1 MITVYKKNVL
11 PEGAEVIRI
20 NDVYFNKYTAQM
32 LDERAGDI
40 ILRVDDSQVLSKYF
54 FASKF
59 DGSKLNIDKLST
71 GCKSA
76 LNIMYN
82 PDIIFDISECG
93 ENALKVIYSFDRGNV
108 YCGYPMIAF
117 NMEGV
122 QAVDKKG
129 VHVFYDYDDL
139 RDWWKNE
146 D

>member
-93 ENALKVIYSFDRGNV
+93 ENALEVIYSLEEGMV
-108 YCGYPMIAF
+108 YCDYPMIAF
-117 NMEGV
+117 NMTEAEAYDPSGIRI
-122 QAVDKKG
+122 
-129 VHVFYDYDDL
+129 YRDYDEL
-139 RDWWKNE
+139 LEWWKS
-146 D
+146 